1 VPSIPTSPAATPS
14 APPPAGLADIAKR
27 VEHRLK
33 ALLDDE
39 RKRWAD
45 LDADLAEPL
54 DRLTEAVLAGG
65 KRLRPAFVRWGFVGA
80 GGDAADDATVVDA
93 GAAFEMLHTFALIHD
108 DVVDGSDTRR
118 GLPALHV
125 RFEADHADGRHRGS
139 PARYGE
145 GVAVLVGDLAHVY
158 ADVLTAAF
166 SPPARR
172 VWDELRVELNIGQY
186 LDVLGT
192 ARGDTDPDRA
202 GRIARYKSAK
212 YTIERPLHLG
222 AALAG
227 RLDELA
233 GCYTAF
239 GIPLGEAF
247 QLRDDLLGVFGD
259 RSVTGKPVGDDLR
272 EGKPTLLLAT
282 AVARAGPEQRARLDL
297 VGSPDLDAEGVAT
310 CQQVLVDTGAVA
322 EIEREIGRRRARA
335 IDVITSA
342 PITEPARAAL
352 LDLAWYVT
360 ARDR

>member
-1 VPSIPTSPAATPS
+1 VPSIPTSPAASPS
-14 APPPAGLADIAKR
+14 APPPAGLTEIAER
-27 VEHRLK
+27 VEHRLS

-45 LDADLAEPL
+45 LDPDLAEPL

-65 KRLRPAFVRWGFVGA
+65 KRLRPAFVHWGFAGA
-80 GGDAADDATVVDA
+80 AGPARDDTTVVDA

-108 DVVDGSDTRR
+108 DVVDGSDIRR

-125 RFEADHADGRHRGS
+125 RFQADHVDGGHRGE
-139 PARYGE
+139 PARFGE

-158 ADVLTAAF
+158 ADVLTGDF
-166 SPPARR
+166 PSPARR
-172 VWDELRVELNIGQY
+172 VWDELRIELNIGQY

-192 ARGDTDPDRA
+192 ARGDTDPDQA

-233 GCYTAF
+233 GCYSAF
-239 GIPLGEAF
+239 GVPLGEAF

-259 RSVTGKPVGDDLR
+259 CSVTGKPVGDDLR
-272 EGKPTLLLAT
+272 EGKPTLLLAS
-282 AVARAGPEQRARLDL
+282 AVARARPDQRDRLAL
-297 VGSPDLDAEGVAT
+297 VGSPDLDDDDIAV
-310 CQQVLVDTGAVA
+310 CQQVLIDTGAVA
-322 EIEREIGRRRARA
+322 EIEREIGRRRSLA
-335 IDVITSA
+335 IGELADA
-342 PITEPARAAL
+342 PIDEAARVALTE
-352 LDLAWYVT
+352 LAWYVT